1 MIVYRSVLREL
12 FIPFGSTCL
21 VLSALLLMEK
31 VYRLVS
37 LVVGNRLRL
46 EELGLMLIYLLP
58 QILTVTLPLA
68 VVGAVFMTVIR
79 HSLDSELICH
89 RASGRSLWSY
99 AQPYFLF
106 GVLTTAGTAALTL
119 WIQPASYARYTDLQL
134 EMVRYRAE
142 EKIVPGEFNF
152 DFGGKVIHV
161 GTRNPDK
168 TLSSVFI
175 ADRVFGSNSAVIA
188 ADHGRI
194 AVDEGAKKVL
204 FKLQSGQIVFQDA
217 DPAVFRTLDFANL
230 NYVLDFLPGEQF
242 EGNQLWSLPTSTLIE
257 QIQGGGT
264 EEKRRARL
272 ALELFFRLTTPLA
285 CFAFSIAALP
295 LGVFNPRSGQSG
307 SFLKAILLV
316 VVYYILWIG
325 FKDLAHN
332 QVAPPLVLFV
342 PPLAITLYGLYRLW
356 LADHDAD
363 SGLRLFRRTV
373 RADGLKH

>member
-1 MIVYRSVLREL
+1 MIVFRSVLREL
-12 FIPFGSTCL
+12 FAPFGSTIL

-46 EELGLMLIYLLP
+46 EELGLMLVYLLP

-68 VVGAVFMTVIR
+68 VVGAVFITVIR

-99 AQPYFLF
+99 ARPYFLF
-106 GVLTTAGTAALTL
+106 GILSTTATAALTL
-119 WIQPASYARYTDLQL
+119 WVQPASYAKYTDLQL
-134 EMVRYRAE
+134 DMVRYRAE
-142 EKIVPGEFNF
+142 EKIVPGEFNY

-161 GTRNPDK
+161 AARNPDK
-168 TLSSVFI
+168 TLSSIFI
-175 ADRVFGSNSAVIA
+175 ADRAFGPNSAVIA

-194 AVDEGAKKVL
+194 EVDQGAKRVV
-204 FKLQSGQIVFQDA
+204 FKLEDGQIMFQDP
-217 DPAVFRTLDFANL
+217 DPAVFRTLTFTNL

-242 EGNQLWSLPTSTLIE
+242 EGNQLWSMPTSTLAE
-257 QIQGGGT
+257 QIQDGSGDA
-264 EEKRRARL
+264 KHLSRL
-272 ALELFFRLTTPLA
+272 ALELFFRITTPLA
-285 CFAFSIAALP
+285 CLAFSIAALP

-325 FKDLAHN
+325 FKDLAYN
-332 QVAPPLVLFV
+332 QLAPPIVLLV
-342 PPLAITLYGLYRLW
+342 PPLAIVAYGIYRLW
-356 LADHDAD
+356 VADHDAD
-363 SGLRLFRRTV
+363 SGWQIIRGT
-373 RADGLKH
+373 A

>member
-1 MIVYRSVLREL
+1 MIVFRSVLREL
-12 FIPFGSTCL
+12 FAPFGSTCL

-37 LVVGNRLRL
+37 LVVGNRLRI
-46 EELGLMLIYLLP
+46 EELGLMLTYLLP

-89 RASGRSLWSY
+89 RASGRSLWNY
-99 AQPYFLF
+99 ARPYFLF
-106 GVLTTAGTAALTL
+106 GVLTTAATAALTL
-119 WIQPASYARYTDLQL
+119 WIQPGSYAKYTDLQL

-142 EKIVPGEFNF
+142 EKIAPGEFNF

-161 GTRNPDK
+161 GARNPDK
-168 TLSSVFI
+168 SLSAIFI
-175 ADRVFGSNSAVIA
+175 ADRAYGPNSAAIT

-194 AVDEGAKKVL
+194 EVDEGSKKVL
-204 FKLQSGQIVFQDA
+204 FKLQNGQIVFQDA
-217 DPAVFRTLDFANL
+217 DPVVFRTLDFATL
-230 NYVLDFLPGEQF
+230 NYVLDFQPGEQF
-242 EGNQLWSLPTSTLIE
+242 EGNQLWSLPTTTLID
-257 QIQGGGT
+257 QIRQGGAD
-264 EEKRRARL
+264 EKHLSRL
-272 ALELFFRLTTPLA
+272 TLELLFRITTPLA

-332 QVAPPLVLFV
+332 RIAPPVVLFV

-356 LADHDAD
+356 VTDHDAE
-363 SGLRLFRRTV
+363 SGLQVLRRNAHPSV
-373 RADGLKH
+373 

>member
-1 MIVYRSVLREL
+1 MIVFRSVLKEL
-12 FIPFGSTCL
+12 FAPFGSACL

-46 EELGLMLIYLLP
+46 EELGLMLVYLLP
-58 QILTVTLPLA
+58 QILTVTMPLA

-99 AQPYFLF
+99 ARPYFLF
-106 GVLTTAGTAALTL
+106 GILTTAATAALTL
-119 WIQPASYARYTDLQL
+119 WIQPTSYARYTDLQL
-134 EMVRYRAE
+134 DMVRYRAE

-161 GTRNPDK
+161 GARNPDK

-175 ADRVFGSNSAVIA
+175 ADRAFGPNSAVIA

-194 AVDEGAKKVL
+194 EVDEGAKKVL
-204 FKLQSGQIVFQDA
+204 FKLQNGQIVFQDP
-217 DPAVFRTLDFANL
+217 DPAVFRTLNFSNL

-242 EGNQLWSLPTSTLIE
+242 EGNQLWSMPTPSLIG
-257 QIQGGGT
+257 QIQSGSLDAT
-264 EEKRRARL
+264 RHSRL
-272 ALELFFRLTTPLA
+272 ALELFFRITTPLA
-285 CFAFSIAALP
+285 CLAFSIAALP

-332 QVAPPLVLFV
+332 QVAPPEVLLV
-342 PPLAITLYGLYRLW
+342 PPLAVMLYGFYRIW
-356 LADHDAD
+356 VADHDAD
-363 SGLRLFRRTV
+363 SGWQVLRGS
-373 RADGLKH
+373 A